1 MSILKVRSE
10 KELPKSQGV
19 ESSSKANKNDANEA
33 GAKDAGRTIRNEPAS
48 DPWIIGSSIVRRNEP
63 DDED

>member
-1 MSILKVRSE
+1 MPILKVRSP
-10 KELPKSQGV
+10 KESPQKRGV
-19 ESSSKANKNDANEA
+19 ESSEDNNKDVKEA
-33 GAKDAGRTIRNEPAS
+33 GSVDNSAGPIRNEPAS

>member
-1 MSILKVRSE
+1 MPIFNVRPQKELPQKRRVESSETSE
-10 KELPKSQGV
+10 KEV
-19 ESSSKANKNDANEA
+19 ADANDNSRGE
-33 GAKDAGRTIRNEPAS
+33 IRNEPAS